1 MHREYCLDLYMSNE
15 YLSSAKYYFISETTG
30 SELSEFRPRAFL
42 RPEPFDQC
50 NLKRGAV
57 CMFEYDEEIVE
68 ALLKESVD
76 FKRLYDKYIKLK
88 QDVESANVGDSPIED
103 MELERMKKEKLFL
116 KDQMA
121 RIIEDYRK
129 ENAA

>member
-1 MHREYCLDLYMSNE
+1 
-15 YLSSAKYYFISETTG
+15 
-30 SELSEFRPRAFL
+30 
-42 RPEPFDQC
+42 
-50 NLKRGAV
+50 
-57 CMFEYDEEIVE
+57 MFEYDEEIVE

-76 FKRLYDKYIKLK
+76 FKRLYDKYMNLK
-88 QDVESANVGDSPIED
+88 REVDSANVGDSPIED

-121 RIIEDYRK
+121 SIIEDYRK

>member
-1 MHREYCLDLYMSNE
+1 
-15 YLSSAKYYFISETTG
+15 
-30 SELSEFRPRAFL
+30 
-42 RPEPFDQC
+42 
-50 NLKRGAV
+50 
-57 CMFEYDEEIVE
+57 MFEYDEEIVE

-88 QDVESANVGDSPIED
+88 QEVDSANVGDSPIED
-103 MELERMKKEKLFL
+103 MELEGMKKEKLFL

-121 RIIEDYRK
+121 SIIEDYRK